1 MFHDLSPKRFHLD
14 DNKKALSLSTL
25 IIITL
30 LFPPL
35 NKNRLRF
42 YFLTILTLPLTLASS
57 RSGGKGRVDMPAL
70 PRNGV
75 ISYRS

>member
-1 MFHDLSPKRFHLD
+1 MFHDLSPKRFPLE

-25 IIITL
+25 IIITP

-35 NKNRLRF
+35 NRIRLRF
-42 YFLTILTLPLTLASS
+42 YFLTTLTLPLTLASS
-57 RSGGKGRVDMPAL
+57 RSEWKGRVDIPAL

-75 ISYRS
+75 RSYRS